1 MTAVQVH
8 ASARRLVPGNSPL
21 FFDPMALSPLQTR
34 VLREIVVHA
43 RRENLAAGA
52 HLAEPYLA
60 EVVGT
65 SRFPVSAALAHLNEI
80 GIVRHERNQ
89 GYFLAVPASNLSDLA
104 QQWSDAAEDPL
115 YLKIA
120 RARLAKQLPDLVNE
134 ADLMREFS
142 VGRAILRKVLSRIQ
156 QEGWIERRNGH
167 GLEFLPMID
176 SVEAYEESYALRL
189 AVEPAGLLS
198 PKFKPNSLLLD
209 SCRKQQEYIA
219 SEGYQTMTPIE
230 LFEANARFHETI
242 AECGGNRFI
251 VQTVRRMDQL
261 RRLVEYMQAEHRMPR
276 KEQATEHLAILDAIA
291 QGDFLGAAS
300 KMREHLDGARR
311 AKTSLF
317 SGLVLTST

>member
-1 MTAVQVH
+1 MPVDDGHGVLSLLISSQFETM
-8 ASARRLVPGNSPL
+8 S
-21 FFDPMALSPLQTR
+21 LSPLQMR
-34 VLREIVVHA
+34 VVREIVIHA
-43 RRENLAAGA
+43 RRENLGAGA
-52 HLAEPYLA
+52 HLKEPHLA
-60 EVVGT
+60 QVVGT
-65 SRFPVSAALAHLNEI
+65 SRFPVSAALAHLSDI

-89 GYFLAVPASNLSDLA
+89 GYFLAVPASELGSLA
-104 QQWSDAAEDPL
+104 QEWSDAAEDPL

-120 RARLAKQLPDLVNE
+120 RRRLARQLPDLVSE

-198 PKFKPNSLLLD
+198 PKFKPDRARLD
-209 SCRKQQEYIA
+209 ACRREQEHIA
-219 SEGYQTMTPIE
+219 GDGYRSMTPIE

-261 RRLVEYMQAEHRMPR
+261 RRLVEYMQAEHRLPR
-276 KEQATEHLAILDAIA
+276 KEQAAEHLAILDAIA
-291 QGDFLGAAS
+291 VGDFLGAAS

-311 AKTSLF
+311 SKISLF
-317 SGLVLTST
+317 PALVDVAP